1 MNMIKPLLALSIF
14 AVAGAASAAPITATL
29 TGVDAPFG
37 VASTFT
43 PAVPT
48 FTGDMTIDAS
58 GLLRGLSL
66 VAASDFS
73 IYSAPPADTNVTTY
87 AGSTQTAK
95 ISPSGKSFALTTLAD
110 GSYKL
115 VYTIGTLALDD
126 FDEVIPDQNK
136 GSVHSG
142 PVNTCTGSAACALA
156 TAGNMSWDQAI
167 LTMYATATFQPTAI
181 FLDTVEVGQYG
192 AATSHYTITPQAP
205 EVPVPAAAWL
215 FGSALIGLA
224 GAARGRRAA

>member
-1 MNMIKPLLALSIF
+1 MNMIKSFLAVSVL
-14 AVAGAASAAPITATL
+14 AVAGAAHASPITAVL
-29 TGVDAPFG
+29 TSVDAPFG

-43 PAVPT
+43 PAAPA

-66 VAASDFS
+66 VTTSNFS

-95 ISPSGKSFALTTLAD
+95 ISPTGKSFALTTLAD
-110 GSYKL
+110 GSFKL

-136 GSVHSG
+136 GSVHTG
-142 PVNTCTGSAACALA
+142 PNNTCTGSAACALA

-167 LTMYATATFQPTAI
+167 LTMYATASFQPTAI
-181 FLDTVEVGQYG
+181 YLDTVEVGQYG
-192 AATSHYTITPQAP
+192 AATSHHTLTPVAP
-205 EVPVPAAAWL
+205 VPVPAAAWL
-215 FGSALIGLA
+215 FGSGLIGLV
-224 GAARGRRAA
+224 GAARRRRAA